1 MTELLELTD
10 KDLKTAVIKNA
21 LAPGGGGARL

>member
-10 KDLKTAVIKNA
+10 KDLKTAVIKKCIGA
-21 LAPGGGGARL
+21 GGGGARL